1 MLLLFSVFMPVFL
14 YFSRRQIA
22 GCVKARRLVVQTKS
36 VTGDLPCLILQQ
48 VRGFSLTGKGNFRRA

>member
-14 YFSRRQIA
+14 YLSCRQIA

-36 VTGDLPCLILQQ
+36 ITGELPCLILQQ
-48 VRGFSLTGKGNFRRA
+48 VSGLSMTGKGNFRHA